1 MPSKT
6 GIVKDTRYF
15 NHETSVFHPESPKRL
30 EAIYKML
37 EAADMK
43 DKFTLIEPRPAAN
56 EDIAAVHEQW
66 YIDAVAKT
74 AGKAHTYLDPDTETS
89 PESYETALL
98 AAGGFDNAIDAV
110 VEGKVQN
117 AFAFVRPPG
126 HHAEADRAAGF
137 CLFNNVA
144 IGALHAIRKY
154 QMKRVLIV
162 DWDLHHGNGTQHSFY
177 DDPRIIYF
185 STHQYPYYPGTGSV
199 QEIGRG
205 AGKGYTI
212 NVPLRTGPGDNEY
225 LKIFR
230 TILKPVALEFKPDI
244 VLLSAGFDI
253 YFKDPLGGMKVT
265 PRGFA
270 CLARVLLDVADACCG
285 GRFAVTLEGGYHI
298 GGLTD
303 SCKTVLNEMLGD
315 TRVSEEEQEKMEE
328 GADRSIDK
336 ILDAVKDQIRPYWKA
351 FQ

>member
-1 MPSKT
+1 MPSDT
-6 GIVKDTRYF
+6 GIVRDIRYY
-15 NHETSVFHPESPKRL
+15 NHETSAFHPESPKRL

-37 EAADMK
+37 ESPEMK
-43 DKFTLIEPRPAAN
+43 GKFKLIEPRPATHD
-56 EDIAAVHEQW
+56 EIGMIHESW

-98 AAGGFDNAIDAV
+98 AAGGFLNAIDAAV
-110 VEGKVQN
+110 AGDVKNG
-117 AFAFVRPPG
+117 FAFVRPPG

-144 IGALHAIRKY
+144 IGAMHAIKKH
-154 QMKRVLIV
+154 QMKKVLVV

-177 DDPRIIYF
+177 ADPRIIYF
-185 STHQYPYYPGTGSV
+185 STHQYPYYPGTGGV
-199 QEIGRG
+199 QEIGTG

-225 LKIFR
+225 VKIFR
-230 TILKPVALEFKPDI
+230 TILQPVALEFKPDI

-253 YFKDPLGGMKVT
+253 YYKDPLGGMKVT

-270 CLARVLLDVADACCG
+270 CLSRVLLDIAEACCD
-285 GRFAVTLEGGYHI
+285 GRFVVTLEGGYHI

-303 SCKTVLNEMLGD
+303 SCKTVLNEMKGD
-315 TRVSEEEQEKMEE
+315 TRVPEEELKKMEAE
-328 GADRSIDK
+328 ADRSTDRV
-336 ILDAVKDQIRPYWKA
+336 LDAVRDQMRPYWKA